1 MTLAVAALM
10 AVASATSCSY
20 TSDET
25 PYPGACAPLVPIAWT
40 PPGDSVDVPTD
51 VIIKVK
57 FNDYPDPDG
66 VRSGALLLT
75 TGFFWIPGTYGVEL
89 IDKQAT
95 FRPWRPLVSQ
105 LGYTIHLRPAI
116 GSLAGCPGTVVER
129 EFRTGDGPVGVP
141 EPPTVTLAE
150 VQDIFDRRCGGG
162 GCHLDTTAGPGE
174 TGCLAAPAAGL
185 SLCAPHAWAALVQVP
200 SRQTAALPLVDSGDS
215 ARSYLLRKL
224 LPATADEGP
233 IAGVVGQREPPGPP
247 LPDAELRAVAAWIDA
262 GAPR

>member
-1 MTLAVAALM
+1 M
-10 AVASATSCSY
+10 AVVSAAACSY

-25 PYPGACAPLVPIAWT
+25 PHPGACVPLHPITWT
-40 PPGDSVDVPTD
+40 PHGDSVGVPTD
-51 VIIKVK
+51 VIIKVR

-75 TGFFWIPGTYGVEL
+75 TGFFWVPGTYGVEL

-95 FRPWRPLVSQ
+95 FRPWRPLVGQ
-105 LGYTIHLRPAI
+105 LGYTVHLRPAI
-116 GSLAGCPGTVVER
+116 RSLAGCPGTVVER
-129 EFRTGDGPVGVP
+129 EFRTGDGPAGVP
-141 EPPTVTLAE
+141 EPPMATLAE
-150 VQDIFDRRCGGG
+150 VQNIFDRRCGGS
-162 GCHLDTTAGPGE
+162 GCHLDPTQPPGE
-174 TGCLAAPAAGL
+174 PGCLAAPAAGL
-185 SLCAPHAWAALVQVP
+185 SLCAPQAWAALVQVP
-200 SRQTAALPLVDSGDS
+200 SRQTDALPLVDAGDS

-247 LPDAELRAVAAWIDA
+247 LPDDELRAVAAWIDA

>member
-1 MTLAVAALM
+1 M
-10 AVASATSCSY
+10 
-20 TSDET
+20 
-25 PYPGACAPLVPIAWT
+25 
-40 PPGDSVDVPTD
+40 PTD

-105 LGYTIHLRPAI
+105 LGYTVHLRPAI
-116 GSLAGCPGTVVER
+116 GSLAGCPGTVAER

-141 EPPTVTLAE
+141 QPPTAHAGGRPGHLRSPL
-150 VQDIFDRRCGGG
+150 RR
-162 GCHLDTTAGPGE
+162 AGAATWTRRPHAGE
-174 TGCLAAPAAGL
+174 AGCLAAPAAGL
-185 SLCAPHAWAALVQVP
+185 SLCAPQAWAALVQVP
-200 SRQTAALPLVDSGDS
+200 SRQTDALPLVDAGDS

-247 LPDAELRAVAAWIDA
+247 AA
-262 GAPR
+262 RR